1 MTNNVISLFV
11 TMGTKKKNDTIARK
25 RVEAKLTVDKPKGVR
40 KSTTRI
46 KKPKAVTPK
55 NTNVVLESTVE
66 TTPSTEKKT
75 TGKKNTEK
83 TFPEMDPL
91 VLDGTSSLF
100 IDEHSKNTLNEK
112 PAHAFIMTGKKAP
125 DGSRWADPL
134 NGQRKYGMCFR
145 NGILRIGGKKFVNTL
160 KNASETF
167 LFEILYK
174 SFMMCN
180 VKNRV
185 VVTERMVRGAL
196 KTMRIKPIVSF

>member
-1 MTNNVISLFV
+1 
-11 TMGTKKKNDTIARK
+11 MGVVKKKTGTTDHLPESKMATDESRK
-25 RVEAKLTVDKPKGVR
+25 AGVRKVSSRNRKTKISNSKNRDDLQDENNTREPPKKSVVPKKKGVKSGKKEKKTVDK
-40 KSTTRI
+40 
-46 KKPKAVTPK
+46 A
-55 NTNVVLESTVE
+55 
-66 TTPSTEKKT
+66 
-75 TGKKNTEK
+75 
-83 TFPEMDPL
+83 FPEMDPL

-100 IDEHSKNTLNEK
+100 IDETSNVLNEK
-112 PAHAFIMTGKKAP
+112 PDLAFVMRGKKSP

-196 KTMRIKPIVSF
+196 KTMRIKPMVSF